1 MKQRSLD
8 RLRRAFDGD
17 AYNRRKQRESE
28 EAFMHRGLALA
39 GIIILTAIGHVAAAQ
54 RESGPRSPDDA
65 TVAAILESLGA
76 DRDRPAGEVF
86 RNLQLLEDV
95 SAEQLLRIMQNG
107 FGQALNVRCS
117 HCHVDGDWGADEI
130 RAKRAAREM
139 MLMVRSIN
147 RDLEQM
153 RNLDTEMATVN
164 CSTCH
169 RGELRPG
176 GITASRPGRR

>member
-1 MKQRSLD
+1 MY
-8 RLRRAFDGD
+8 RALIMIGFT
-17 AYNRRKQRESE
+17 
-28 EAFMHRGLALA
+28 GLCASVFA
-39 GIIILTAIGHVAAAQ
+39 AAAQ
-54 RESGPRSPDDA
+54 TERPARSPDDA

-86 RNLQLLEDV
+86 RNVQLLDDV

-153 RNLDTEMATVN
+153 RHLDTEMATVN